1 MSANGRERRKRTR
14 QNANFDSI
22 AIVVSESG
30 GERSIRGDLLD
41 YSETGL
47 GVSTAIPLPVGSLVS
62 LIGRL
67 EGPGGPASS
76 TRRAH
81 VCHCTPTARGSYRSG
96 LAFEYDASSRA
107 NGSAVRERNELFVDL
122 YEVLQVSPNADNE
135 TIHRVYRLLA
145 HRYHPDNAESGDEEM
160 FKRVLQAYK
169 VLSEPA
175 QRAAYDV
182 EHQVNRKLRWKIF
195 DQPQSA
201 QGMQAEKRKRWGV
214 LSLLY
219 HKRLHS
225 PGNAGMRMMELE
237 ELLGCPREHLEFTLW
252 VLRGNGWVERDDK
265 GMFQITIQGA
275 LAAEDQSG
283 AGVPADAHLLAAAGA
298 HAHDSDMAMAY

>member
-1 MSANGRERRKRTR
+1 MSANGQGRRKRAR
-14 QNANFDSI
+14 RNGNAESI
-22 AIVVSESG
+22 TVIVSEAS
-30 GERSIRGDLLD
+30 GERSIRGELLD
-41 YSETGL
+41 FSETGL
-47 GVSTAIPLPVGSLVS
+47 GVSSAAPLPVGSIVS

-67 EGPGGPASS
+67 EGPDGPASS

-81 VCHCTPTARGSYRSG
+81 VCHSTRSAGGAYRSG
-96 LAFEYDASSRA
+96 LAFEYDTSHRA
-107 NGSAVRERNELFVDL
+107 NGAARRERDDQFVDL
-122 YEVLQVSPNADNE
+122 YEVLQVSPNADAE

-145 HRYHPDNAESGDEEM
+145 HRYHPDNAESGDEET

-182 EHQVNRKLRWKIF
+182 EHNSQRKLRWKIF
-195 DQPQSA
+195 DQPRSA
-201 QGMQAEKRKRWGV
+201 QGMEAEKCKRWGV

-219 HKRLHS
+219 HKRLHA
-225 PGNAGMRMMELE
+225 PGGAGMRMMELE

-265 GMFQITIQGA
+265 GNFQITIQGV
-275 LAAEDQSG
+275 LAAENQSG
-283 AGVPADAHLLAAAGA
+283 AGIPSSSHLLPAAVA
-298 HAHDSDMAMAY
+298 HEPEPEMAMAY